1 MMKILAI
8 SLAILSSL
16 ALVGIAFVQE
26 GNVINSKYLTIQDHR
41 YRTSDFSDTITGI
54 VVNNADSE
62 ITDIRI
68 NLFKMG

>member
-1 MMKILAI
+1 MKILAI